1 METVL
6 VTGGTGFI
14 GLHCLQQL
22 LDKGYKV
29 RTTIRSESRKQ
40 EVMDAMKKHS
50 SNCENLEFFIA
61 DLLSDDGWSEA
72 VTGSKYVL
80 HVASPFFL
88 GEPENEDVFRK
99 KLMHFRC
106 RWCALFLMVFVIFGS
121 YFCYDNPSELEEKI

>member
-40 EVMDAMKKHS
+40 EVLEAMKKHS
-50 SNCENLEFFIA
+50 SNCENLEFYIA
-61 DLLSDDGWSEA
+61 DLLNDDGWKEA
-72 VTGSKYVL
+72 VEGSKYVL

-88 GEPENEDVFRK
+88 GEPSSFNRS
-99 KLMHFRC
+99 
-106 RWCALFLMVFVIFGS
+106 AI
-121 YFCYDNPSELEEKI
+121 

>member
-40 EVMDAMKKHS
+40 EVMEAMKKHS

-61 DLLSDDGWSEA
+61 DLLSDDGWREA
-72 VTGSKYVL
+72 VDRVES
-80 HVASPFFL
+80 
-88 GEPENEDVFRK
+88 
-99 KLMHFRC
+99 M
-106 RWCALFLMVFVIFGS
+106 
-121 YFCYDNPSELEEKI
+121 FCMLPHPSF

>member
-40 EVMDAMKKHS
+40 EVLEAMKKVSLWNTSLHYEVTS
-50 SNCENLEFFIA
+50 KQNLF
-61 DLLSDDGWSEA
+61 D
-72 VTGSKYVL
+72 
-80 HVASPFFL
+80 H
-88 GEPENEDVFRK
+88 
-99 KLMHFRC
+99 
-106 RWCALFLMVFVIFGS
+106 
-121 YFCYDNPSELEEKI
+121 

>member
-40 EVMDAMKKHS
+40 EVHF
-50 SNCENLEFFIA
+50 LFP
-61 DLLSDDGWSEA
+61 LS
-72 VTGSKYVL
+72 L
-80 HVASPFFL
+80 IH
-88 GEPENEDVFRK
+88 
-99 KLMHFRC
+99 
-106 RWCALFLMVFVIFGS
+106 I
-121 YFCYDNPSELEEKI
+121 

>member
-29 RTTIRSESRKQ
+29 RTTLRSESRKQ
-40 EVMDAMKKHS
+40 EVMEAMKKHS

-72 VTGSKYVL
+72 VDWVESMFCML
-80 HVASPFFL
+80 PLPSFL
-88 GEPENEDVFRK
+88 ANQRMK
-99 KLMHFRC
+99 TY
-106 RWCALFLMVFVIFGS
+106 S
-121 YFCYDNPSELEEKI
+121 